1 MDNPLSTA
9 SGGVFFLPADEPAPA
24 IFAVDLQKY
33 TKMRDVLAPLGVA
46 LDFPDWYG
54 ANLDA
59 LFDCLSDPDWLESGG
74 VVRLY
79 GLSPLSEND
88 PEGWAEL
95 LDVFQ
100 SACAARIDD
109 DSGTLKLLLDI
120 DESSLP
126 RWAGQ

>member
-1 MDNPLSTA
+1 MDNSLPNA
-9 SGGVFFLPADEPAPA
+9 AAGVFVLPAEEPASA

-33 TKMRDVLAPLGVA
+33 TKMRDLLRPLGEA

-59 LFDCLSDPDWLESGG
+59 LFDCLSDPDWLENGG

-79 GLSPLSEND
+79 GLTPLSEND

-95 LDVFQ
+95 LDVLQ
-100 SACAARIDD
+100 SACAARADD
-109 DSGTLKLLLDI
+109 ESGTLSLLVDI
-120 DESSLP
+120 NDPTLP
-126 RWAGQ
+126 RWPGQ